1 MGITAVAALWWGMLL
16 AIGGWTL
23 LYVRFSERR
32 RHVLRERELQLAL
45 REAELHALEA
55 QINSQFL
62 FNCASTRSARW

>member
-1 MGITAVAALWWGMLL
+1 MLL
-16 AIGGWTL
+16 ATGVWTL

-55 QINSQFL
+55 QINPHFL
-62 FNCASTRSARW
+62 FNCLNSIQRW